1 MEERERKMREKNSE
15 RKGREMTHCILG
27 ALIPTATASRGF
39 SRSRERTAENV
50 GNAMAKFRKS
60 CQGFC
65 TLVFL
70 ATAEETKRRRTQ
82 NTKPKKQERKR
93 KYIYIQMRQAW
104 AHDERYCLQRRGRDK
119 GRAEK
124 YTLIAKWV
132 YFVRLF
138 VVYLR
143 TYTCSG
149 YSLARK
155 LEENKEGFAS
165 DVQNEFISAASPWS
179 MTE

>member
-1 MEERERKMREKNSE
+1 MF
-15 RKGREMTHCILG
+15 T
-27 ALIPTATASRGF
+27 
-39 SRSRERTAENV
+39 
-50 GNAMAKFRKS
+50 
-60 CQGFC
+60 
-65 TLVFL
+65 
-70 ATAEETKRRRTQ
+70 TKR
-82 NTKPKKQERKR
+82 K
-93 KYIYIQMRQAW
+93 
-104 AHDERYCLQRRGRDK
+104 DK

-165 DVQNEFISAASPWS
+165 DVQNEFISAASPWGPLYAEYDG
-179 MTE
+179 MRRGTKRRRGR